1 MALVLLMAAAVNSGM
16 GFLGIAILSLGSRVA
31 QESSIPTLA
40 GYKKPACGGAGRRAK
55 RLQSPGRHTQNSKTD
70 VVGAAVGE
78 VVVPIGAATIPGS
91 VGPRTAAK
99 YTTVIPSSDPGR
111 AISGGTM
118 VVVVPAIHAPLK
130 DIAVDIVEA
139 KSVRGKAAYF
149 SGVVTVVVD
158 QIRSDGLAKMKGRG
172 GTGPTGVLPLSFAG

>member
-1 MALVLLMAAAVNSGM
+1 MKVNG
-16 GFLGIAILSLGSRVA
+16 RVKKLK
-31 QESSIPTLA
+31 S
-40 GYKKPACGGAGRRAK
+40 YK
-55 RLQSPGRHTQNSKTD
+55 SPERHTHNSKTVAVVA
-70 VVGAAVGE
+70 VVG
-78 VVVPIGAATIPGS
+78 VVAVPIGAATIPGIEA
-91 VGPRTAAK
+91 PRTAAK

-139 KSVRGKAAYF
+139 KSVRGKAAYI

-158 QIRSDGLAKMKGRG
+158 QIRDDSIAKMKGRG